1 MIIIT
6 VYFNRLVF
14 ARHAIILSRLSALHF
29 IILTVQFECVYYCQS
44 FVGLP
49 SYTTSNLWNLKLYKI
64 LMRNFV
70 VFWPP
75 NGVDAFLVGVV
86 AYG

>member
-1 MIIIT
+1 
-6 VYFNRLVF
+6 
-14 ARHAIILSRLSALHF
+14 
-29 IILTVQFECVYYCQS
+29 
-44 FVGLP
+44 
-49 SYTTSNLWNLKLYKI
+49 
-64 LMRNFV
+64 MRNFV